1 LQGPERIPAYF
12 LHRNDRVKSSMS
24 KSDIPPQHLF
34 VYGTLM
40 RGSRNPMS
48 SLLNAR
54 AIFMG
59 EASIAGRLYNLGS
72 FPGAVPDGES
82 KSRIWGHAYLIRNA
96 AVMAAL
102 DRYEG
107 CGPNNQD
114 LQLFRR
120 EQTRIVFANRKEVDG
135 WVYAFI
141 GAACGRP
148 LIHRRRIQGHA
159 AARK

>member
-1 LQGPERIPAYF
+1 MPRG
-12 LHRNDRVKSSMS
+12 
-24 KSDIPPQHLF
+24 DILRQHLF

-40 RGSRNPMS
+40 RGSRSPMS

-54 AIFMG
+54 AIFLG

-72 FPGAVPDGES
+72 FPGAVPDGMS
-82 KSRIWGHAYLIRNA
+82 KSRIWGHVYFIRNA
-96 AVMAAL
+96 AVVAAL

-120 EQTRIVFANRKEVDG
+120 EQTRILLRGGKEVDG

-141 GAACGRP
+141 GAAGGRP
-148 LIHRRRIQGHA
+148 LILRRRTQRHA
-159 AARK
+159 IARKAKSVIQV